1 VFIKMRI
8 RDVVAWTAMILG
20 HVKCGQGH
28 IALALFQQMQQ
39 EGVEPN
45 PVTFVG
51 AVAACASAEALE
63 EGRHVEKQII
73 QSGYESDV
81 FISNSLIDMYSKC
94 GSIKDAS
101 RVFHRMPTKDVVS
114 WTAMLGGFA
123 MHGHAKEAVVHF
135 EMMCEGTIELNSIT
149 FVSLLSACSHA
160 GLVDEGLQYIES
172 MGFVYSC
179 PATLKHYS
187 CTVDL
192 LGRAGYLEEAEELIK
207 TMSCE
212 PDVAL
217 WMTLLGAS
225 RVHRNVEVG
234 ERIAKKVLELDP
246 GNTSGYVVLSN
257 M

>member
-1 VFIKMRI
+1 
-8 RDVVAWTAMILG
+8 
-20 HVKCGQGH
+20 
-28 IALALFQQMQQ
+28 
-39 EGVEPN
+39 
-45 PVTFVG
+45 
-51 AVAACASAEALE
+51 
-63 EGRHVEKQII
+63 
-73 QSGYESDV
+73 
-81 FISNSLIDMYSKC
+81 
-94 GSIKDAS
+94 
-101 RVFHRMPTKDVVS
+101 
-114 WTAMLGGFA
+114 
-123 MHGHAKEAVVHF
+123 
-135 EMMCEGTIELNSIT
+135 
-149 FVSLLSACSHA
+149 
-160 GLVDEGLQYIES
+160 
-172 MGFVYSC
+172 
-179 PATLKHYS
+179 LKHYS